1 MSRSTTLSG
10 VWKISATLRGR
21 RSALLPKRIRF
32 AEEETSPAPLH
43 RLLPP
48 AAVMEF
54 GSLSI
59 PYSEHC
65 SGNYEVGTPEDD
77 DAEPGVL
84 RAGFIVECTAKDGT
98 EPSRYTFDGLYDG
111 ERIAGTVSDSAADE
125 VVADFLCT
133 RLFTFWGTPKVK
145 AVGEAAGDD
154 VSAAPAASGRA
165 SAQQQLGSFTSSP
178 MFQLEPPTQRAPSL
192 SSDPLGAPAQHTRS
206 HGASHPQ
213 PVRLPE
219 ARGALGLGCLDD
231 GRASSHR
238 VVVETRNE
246 LQAAPALPPGTHG
259 LDLRDWLLLDEP
271 SRVDQL
277 AIKTR
282 LLDDPILR
290 QSVLQADD
298 PVTLG
303 AQMEALEMISSHV
316 LWGGGGHARPH
327 SSGDGEVGGV
337 AQLTLDAIECWSSSQ
352 PGHIETAHKADS
364 AAAAAQTRPP
374 LERAARLV
382 QEDLVLM
389 RRADTRGNEYAG
401 VAAAVCFSSGDR
413 IRLQPSMREP
423 LASHSGSI
431 GGQVSGVAAHF
442 LEGVTPDRPAWRTSW
457 SLSFTPHP
465 EAVPD
470 RYILEL
476 DERRR
481 RFPDVPITRWDGA
494 DGALRRFSRDGV
506 GATLFFKSEYQA
518 FRRLVAHD
526 DHVLVTVHTK
536 MTQLDELAALPD
548 AAAALLDRLR
558 FPRELDGRDH
568 KGLGDERIRARV
580 IAHLELGLT
589 QHAGDGRGGAE
600 GHARRTRH
608 TANAAQATRHEHTV
622 QL

>member
-1 MSRSTTLSG
+1 
-10 VWKISATLRGR
+10 
-21 RSALLPKRIRF
+21 
-32 AEEETSPAPLH
+32 
-43 RLLPP
+43 
-48 AAVMEF
+48 MEF

-316 LWGGGGHARPH
+316 LWGGVATRGHTAVAMGRLGAWPSSLLTPSSAGRRRSRGISRLLTKPTALPLPPRRGPP
-327 SSGDGEVGGV
+327 SSGRRGLSRRILCSCGV
-337 AQLTLDAIECWSSSQ
+337 PTL
-352 PGHIETAHKADS
+352 
-364 AAAAAQTRPP
+364 
-374 LERAARLV
+374 
-382 QEDLVLM
+382 
-389 RRADTRGNEYAG
+389 
-401 VAAAVCFSSGDR
+401 VATST
-413 IRLQPSMREP
+413 
-423 LASHSGSI
+423 LAS
-431 GGQVSGVAAHF
+431 
-442 LEGVTPDRPAWRTSW
+442 
-457 SLSFTPHP
+457 
-465 EAVPD
+465 
-470 RYILEL
+470 
-476 DERRR
+476 RRR
-481 RFPDVPITRWDGA
+481 SA
-494 DGALRRFSRDGV
+494 SRL
-506 GATLFFKSEYQA
+506 ATASA
-518 FRRLVAHD
+518 CS
-526 DHVLVTVHTK
+526 
-536 MTQLDELAALPD
+536 
-548 AAAALLDRLR
+548 
-558 FPRELDGRDH
+558 PR
-568 KGLGDERIRARV
+568 
-580 IAHLELGLT
+580 
-589 QHAGDGRGGAE
+589 
-600 GHARRTRH
+600 
-608 TANAAQATRHEHTV
+608 
-622 QL
+622 